1 MTLVIILFLIGFLLI
16 TKGADIFIECTV
28 KIGKKTGI
36 SELILGATIVSFAT
50 TLPEL
55 TVSVFA
61 SMDNHTTMSL
71 GNAVGSIICNTGLI
85 LGLVAFISPFKVD
98 RKMFFSKSV
107 ILLISVIALMI
118 LGANGTI
125 TQGDGLLLIVLLSV
139 YMYSNIKSV
148 SGKNKVGGLSNMR
161 ADSGNNSKPNK
172 HESLK
177 IGASF
182 VLGLIMMVIGSK
194 LLVDNGVKLA
204 SYIGIPQGVISL
216 TVIALGTSLPELVSS
231 LTAIRKNHHGISV
244 GNILGANILNIT
256 SVIGISSLIN
266 DLPILAQNIR
276 VDFVFM
282 IILLLTLMIPTIKSS
297 KIYRL
302 QGLVLL
308 GTYIIYIATIY
319 FTYLT

>member
-1 MTLVIILFLIGFLLI
+1 MTLVIILFLIGLVLI

-28 KIGKKTGI
+28 QIGKKTGI

-61 SMDNHTTMSL
+61 SIDNHTTMSL

-85 LGLVAFISPFKVD
+85 LGLVALISPFKVD
-98 RKMFFSKSV
+98 KKMFFSKSV
-107 ILLISVIALMI
+107 ILLIAVIALMI
-118 LGANGTI
+118 LGTNGTI
-125 TQGDGLLLIVLLSV
+125 SQGDGLLLIVLLSV

-148 SGKNKVGGLSNMR
+148 SGKNKIGGLSNMR

-177 IGASF
+177 IGALF

-231 LTAIRKNHHGISV
+231 LTAIRKKHHGISV

-276 VDFVFM
+276 VDFVFI
-282 IILLLTLMIPTIKSS
+282 IILLLTLIIPTIKSS

-302 QGLVLL
+302 QGVVLL
-308 GTYIIYIATIY
+308 GTYIIYITTIY
-319 FTYLT
+319 FTYLA

>member
-61 SMDNHTTMSL
+61 SIDNHTTMSL

-118 LGANGTI
+118 LGTNGTI

-148 SGKNKVGGLSNMR
+148 SSKNKVGGLSNMR
-161 ADSGNNSKPNK
+161 ADSCNNSKPNK

-177 IGASF
+177 IGALF
-182 VLGLIMMVIGSK
+182 VLGLIMMVVGSK

-282 IILLLTLMIPTIKSS
+282 TILLLTLIIPTIKSS

>member
-1 MTLVIILFLIGFLLI
+1 MTVVIILFLIGFLLI

-28 KIGKKTGI
+28 QIGKKTGI

-61 SMDNHTTMSL
+61 SIDNHTTMSL

-98 RKMFFSKSV
+98 KNMFFSKSS
-107 ILLISVIALMI
+107 ILLLSVLGLMI
-118 LGANGTI
+118 LGSNGTI
-125 TQGDGLLLIVLLSV
+125 TQGDGLLLIVMLSF

-148 SGKNKVGGLSNMR
+148 SGKNRVNVSRNLEG
-161 ADSGNNSKPNK
+161 DSGNSMKSSK
-172 HESLK
+172 HESFKTCVLF
-177 IGASF
+177 I
-182 VLGLIMMVIGSK
+182 LGLIMMVVGSK

-204 SYIGIPQGVISL
+204 SFIGIPQGVISL

-231 LTAIRKNHHGISV
+231 LTAIRKKHHGISV

-282 IILLLTLMIPTIKSS
+282 TILLLTLILPTIKSR

-302 QGLVLL
+302 QGLILL
-308 GTYIIYIATIY
+308 ITYIIYITTIY
-319 FTYLT
+319 FTYLA